1 MIQCIINGHV
11 AIPAMKEDVRLVR
24 ENPYVKAKDSYTYDI
39 TFPLDIPENR
49 RVFGPLNRLDTSKR
63 NRKFDD
69 CLLTVGN
76 VTVIHGVGT
85 VTSITATEL
94 KLQILGG
101 GSSLRYRA
109 DFDQVFIDRIT
120 YPTVP
125 DRFRNNVTKR
135 WGPAENLIDV
145 DSDVRNRACIGDV
158 GTAVFMPVWDNTNQC
173 VANELWAL
181 RTSETP
187 SDWPQEQQIA
197 YCLFH
202 RAVQPNLM
210 MVLNTVLS
218 HMGYT
223 VGTNDYDTAPWNEL
237 VICSARQ
244 TAIIAKALPHWTVSK
259 FLDEF
264 RKLFNAVFLFDNS
277 ARTVSIKRADQFD
290 AGNVVAYEAADEFQS
305 NYDEDGLEYLGS
317 SNIRYNLSGL
327 GSQML
332 EVPDEVI
339 ENFTI
344 QEYDSYGEL
353 STAFRAMA
361 EQQKLTTLMVEPG
374 GYHYGAEQRDSTGA
388 KTGEIVLR
396 SFGQFTKMIRD
407 STSGNEVSLDICPV
421 AVDRMDF
428 KFNAALLNNGN
439 YHRFDDLQV
448 NAWLPIVENSELLPE
463 QDSTQGNDEDERPYV
478 TIEEVVESGESATR
492 EEDGEET
499 RMELMWVG
507 GVNDHPWNGTNRL
520 PLRIPT
526 VFADWRVCS
535 IDVTKR
541 QSLALS
547 HAGTY
552 PHIGQLHGNALRI
565 NSGGSIDGNDE
576 ICIPFLCDGI
586 PDPSAVYVFHGKRY
600 LCSKVE
606 LKVTQDGID
615 PLKQGYFYEITS

>member
-1 MIQCIINGHV
+1 MIQCYIDGKLAVPTLKDSI
-11 AIPAMKEDVRLVR
+11 KLVR
-24 ENPYVKAKDSYTYDI
+24 ENPYIKEKDSYTFDVS
-39 TFPLDIPENR
+39 FPLDIPQNR
-49 RVFGPLNRLDTSKR
+49 AVFGALGRLDTSKR
-63 NRKFDD
+63 VRKFDD
-69 CLLTVGN
+69 CMLMADNLIVVKG
-76 VTVIHGVGT
+76 IGT
-85 VTSITATEL
+85 VTEITVSEV
-94 KLQILGG
+94 KLQILAG

-120 YPTVP
+120 YPAVP
-125 DRFRNNVTKR
+125 ARFRNNVTKW
-135 WGPAENLIDV
+135 WGPAENLINV
-145 DSDVRNRACIGDV
+145 DSDVRNSACIGDV
-158 GTAVFMPVWDNTNQC
+158 STAVFMPVWDNTNQC
-173 VANELWAL
+173 VANDLWAVL
-181 RTSETP
+181 PNNTGY
-187 SDWPQEQQIA
+187 DWPQEQQVT
-197 YCLFH
+197 YCLFR

-223 VGTNDYDTAPWNEL
+223 VGTNAYDTAPWNEL

-264 RKLFNAVFLFDNS
+264 RKLFNAVFLFDS
-277 ARTVSIKRADQFD
+277 AAGTVSILRADQFD
-290 AGNVVAYEAADEFQS
+290 AGNVVEYEAADEFQS

-327 GSQML
+327 SSQML

-344 QEYDSYGEL
+344 QEYNSYSEL
-353 STAFRAMA
+353 STAFSAMTD
-361 EQQKLTTLMVEPG
+361 QQKLTTLMVEPG

-407 STSGNEVSLDICPV
+407 STSDSEVSLDICPV

-428 KFNAALLNNGN
+428 HFNAAMQNGGN
-439 YHRFDDLQV
+439 YYGFDDLQV

-463 QDSTQGNDEDERPYV
+463 QDGTQDDDDERPYV

-492 EEDGEET
+492 EEDEEET

-507 GVNDHPWNGTNRL
+507 GVNDHPWNGANRL
-520 PLRIPT
+520 QLRVPT

-547 HAGTY
+547 HAGNH
-552 PHIGQLHGNALRI
+552 PHIGQFHGNTLHI
-565 NSGGSIDGNDE
+565 NSGGGIDGNDE

-606 LKVTQDGID
+606 VNVTQDGID
-615 PLKQGYFYEITS
+615 RLKQGYFYEML